1 MRPMRRL
8 LLVALS
14 AVLASCAGDSRKLEV
29 KQFVLRDATSD
40 FNEDPMIRGE
50 KTRRLFGAIG
60 VREQS
65 QRLGQYYTVLWR
77 DEAGGAP
84 VEVVFEYQQGAT
96 GSRIKRS
103 VQKFAPDASS
113 GKAEFNVTGDNY
125 TKGGKV
131 LGWKVSLVRGGQV
144 LDSRKS
150 YLWQ

>member
-1 MRPMRRL
+1 MRRL

-29 KQFVLRDATSD
+29 KQFVLRDAGSD
-40 FNEDPMIRGE
+40 FSEDPMIRGE
-50 KTRRLFGAIG
+50 KLRRLFGAVG

-65 QRLGQYYTVLWR
+65 QRLGQYYTVLWK
-77 DEAGGAP
+77 DEAAGKP
-84 VEVVFEYQQGAT
+84 VEVVFEYQQGAS

-103 VQKFAPDASS
+103 VQKFAPDATS
-113 GKAEFNVTGDNY
+113 GKAEFNVIGENY

-131 LGWKVSLVRGGQV
+131 LAWKASLLRGGQV

-150 YLWQ
+150 YLWR

>member
-1 MRPMRRL
+1 
-8 LLVALS
+8 
-14 AVLASCAGDSRKLEV
+14 
-29 KQFVLRDATSD
+29 
-40 FNEDPMIRGE
+40 
-50 KTRRLFGAIG
+50 
-60 VREQS
+60 
-65 QRLGQYYTVLWR
+65 VLWR

>member
-14 AVLASCAGDSRKLEV
+14 AVLASCAGDSRMLEV
-29 KQFVLRDATSD
+29 KQFVLRDAGSD
-40 FNEDPMIRGE
+40 FNQDPMIRGE

-60 VREQS
+60 VKEQS
-65 QRLGQYYTVLWR
+65 QRLGQYYTVLWK
-77 DEAGGAP
+77 DDSGGAP
-84 VEVVFEYQQGAT
+84 AEVVFEYQQGAT

-103 VQKFAPDASS
+103 VQKFAPDATS
-113 GKAEFNVTGDNY
+113 GKAEFNVIGDNY
-125 TKGGKV
+125 AKGGKV
-131 LGWKVSLVRGGQV
+131 LAWKVSLVRGKQV

>member
-1 MRPMRRL
+1 MRRL

-29 KQFVLRDATSD
+29 KQFVLRDAGTD
-40 FNEDPMIRGE
+40 YNEDPMIRGE

-60 VREQS
+60 VKEQA

-77 DEAGGAP
+77 DASGGAP
-84 VEVVFEYQQGAT
+84 VEVVFEYQQGAS

-103 VQKFAPDASS
+103 VQKFSPEATS
-113 GKAEFNVTGDNY
+113 GKAEFNIIGDHY
-125 TKGGKV
+125 KKGGKV
-131 LGWKVSLVRGGQV
+131 LAWKVSLMRGGQV
-144 LDSRKS
+144 LDTRKS

>member
-29 KQFVLRDATSD
+29 KQFVLRDAGSD

-65 QRLGQYYTVLWR
+65 QRLGQYYTVLWK
-77 DEAGGAP
+77 DASGGAP
-84 VEVVFEYQQGAT
+84 AEVVFEYQQGAS
-96 GSRIKRS
+96 GSRIKRA
-103 VQKFAPDASS
+103 VRRFAPDATS
-113 GKAEFNVTGDNY
+113 GKAEFNIIGDDY

-131 LGWKVSLVRGGQV
+131 LAWKVSLVRGGQV